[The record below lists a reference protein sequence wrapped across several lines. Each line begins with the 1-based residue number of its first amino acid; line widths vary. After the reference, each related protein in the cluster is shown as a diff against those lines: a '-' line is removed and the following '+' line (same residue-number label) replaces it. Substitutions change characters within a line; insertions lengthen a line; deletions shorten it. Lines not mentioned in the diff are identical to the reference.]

1 MRLILLA
8 VLFSSCS
15 MVHKAT
21 NKQIKDSTVVSVDKS
36 QEFVTIDSTSTSKN
50 KEIETADLVVIFK
63 DTATGFF
70 VLTGDSIS
78 IPASAIKEIRHKRK
92 KQKESDQSTKVTT
105 DQAILTDT
113 RQTVKVTE
121 KVISKDKKS
130 TRISWIWL
138 LLIIACVL
146 LYIFRKRIYAI
157 YKAFT
162 I

>member
-1 MRLILLA
+1 
-8 VLFSSCS
+8 

-36 QEFVTIDSTSTSKN
+36 QEFVAIDSTSTSKN
-50 KEIETADLVVIFK
+50 KEIETADLVVVFK
-63 DTATGFF
+63 DTATGFL

-105 DQAILTDT
+105 DKAILTDT
-113 RQTVKVTE
+113 KQTVKVTE

-146 LYIFRKRIYAI
+146 LYISRKRIYAI

>member
-36 QEFVTIDSTSTSKN
+36 QEFVAIDSTSTSKN
-50 KEIETADLVVIFK
+50 KEIETADLVVVFK
-63 DTATGFF
+63 DTATGFL

-105 DQAILTDT
+105 DKAILTDT
-113 RQTVKVTE
+113 KQTVKVTE

-146 LYIFRKRIYAI
+146 LYISRKRIYAI